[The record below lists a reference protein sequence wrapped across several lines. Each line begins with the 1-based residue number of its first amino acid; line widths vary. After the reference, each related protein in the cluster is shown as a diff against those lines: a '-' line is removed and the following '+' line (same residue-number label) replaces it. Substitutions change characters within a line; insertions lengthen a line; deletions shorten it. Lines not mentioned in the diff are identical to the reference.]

1 MSPIAIAWLQ
11 LAACAVLILA
21 AGTQLSRYGDV
32 IARRTGLGGGWI
44 GLVLVASVTSLP
56 ELVTGISSVTVAGTP
71 DIAVGNVLGACVLN
85 LAMMALLDALH
96 RRASIYTVASQ
107 GHVLGA
113 AFGILMLG
121 VVAFGLLARGQ
132 ADAMLGPIS
141 VVSIALI
148 ALYLVAVRTI
158 YDYERGLRR
167 LAVEP
172 ESEDAPTD
180 GDGAAMSL
188 RRAATGY
195 AIAAAV
201 VVAAALWLPIAAG
214 RLAEAMGW
222 TEGFVGTLLVALT
235 TTLPELTVTVAAV
248 RIGALDMAIGNLV
261 GSNLFNLLILAI
273 DDALYAGGP
282 LLSAV
287 APSHALSAV
296 AAAVMAAALVVALVA
311 RPQARLLNLVSW
323 TSVLL
328 VLVYFLNSWLQF
340 RGGR

>member
-1 MSPIAIAWLQ
+1 MSPIATAWLQ

-56 ELVTGISSVTVAGTP
+56 ELVTGISSVTVADTP

-85 LAMMALLDALH
+85 LAMMAVLDALH

-141 VVSIALI
+141 VVSVALI

-172 ESEDAPTD
+172 ATAPAEA
-180 GDGAAMSL
+180 DGAAMSL
-188 RRAATGY
+188 RRAVTGY
-195 AIAAAV
+195 AIAATV

-222 TEGFVGTLLVALT
+222 SEGFVGTLLVALT

-261 GSNLFNLLILAI
+261 GSNLFNLLILAV